1 VLLNKNIKTKK
12 KLEKST
18 EKNQKKSS
26 TRYKGSIPVTFVANL
41 KKKQTPPPLPP
52 ILKVENRFE
61 NYTFSAF
68 RALHSVL
75 NSPVTKFFEKV
86 LKTSPPAV

>member
-1 VLLNKNIKTKK
+1 VLLNKNIKNEKK
-12 KLEKST
+12 IRKIYRKS
-18 EKNQKKSS
+18 KKSS

-41 KKKQTPPPLPP
+41 KKKKTPPPLPP
-52 ILKVENRFE
+52 ILKVEDRFE

-68 RALHSVL
+68 RALYSVL